1 MKPIERS
8 EVLGLGAYEEVR
20 ERFRARVQ
28 QDKKARYVTLGPAMT
43 ALFENRD
50 LVMFQV
56 QEMLRTER
64 ITSEHGILHELET
77 YNELVPGDHELSMT
91 LFIEYTDKDERER
104 MLVALAGVESRFY
117 LEVDGERCFGTPDA
131 RGTDP
136 TRTMAVQYVKVPLT
150 PAAEAAL
157 SARSGRV
164 VLGVDH
170 PAYRAEAT
178 LAPETVISLSLD
190 LVGQVP
196 HSTPRPL

>member
-1 MKPIERS
+1 MRPVERS
-8 EVLGLGAYEEVR
+8 EVLALGAYEQVR
-20 ERFRARVQ
+20 EHFRARVQ
-28 QDKKARYVTLGPAMT
+28 NDKKARYVALGPAMT

-50 LVMFQV
+50 LALLQI

-91 LFIEYTDKDERER
+91 LFIEYTDKDEREK
-104 MLVALAGVESRFY
+104 MLVDLAGVESRFY
-117 LEVDGERCFGTPDA
+117 VEAGGERCFGLPDP

-136 TRTMAVQYVKVPLT
+136 TRTMAVQYVKLPLS

-157 SARSGRV
+157 RARQGTF

-178 LAPETVISLSLD
+178 LGPQTIESLALD
-190 LVGQVP
+190 LTG
-196 HSTPRPL
+196 